1 MTIMQTID
9 PGVLSVQPEHAYGG
23 EPRDPLD
30 MVPFDLATPD
40 TAPDEMQG
48 AAARRVSAA
57 VGVPDPDGRIWQG
70 RPFAS
75 GAAYLDY
82 MRGLLKSGDIWEYVA
97 SDELKAF
104 EAADDAGRVKIAREA
119 MGFVDRAA
127 EAAGRLV
134 PEGYGFA
141 DGAPE
146 LRGAGE
152 DVLAANARLRGD
164 AEAAARHNARA
175 ASFAGDFRPLPERE
189 GASADRET
197 MKAWRRQR
205 GDAEL
210 VGEHREKLLRENL
223 AVAWLSLSPALSPPR
238 ERDRGRRVPRR
249 EAAPVG
255 HRRLPAA
262 PGR

>member
-1 MTIMQTID
+1 MQTID

-119 MGFVDRAA
+119 LGFVDRAA
-127 EAAGRLV
+127 EAAAPC
-134 PEGYGFA
+134 PEGTASPTARRLEG
-141 DGAPE
+141 
-146 LRGAGE
+146 RSE
-152 DVLAANARLRGD
+152 DVLAANARLRGRPSGGAGTTGAD
-164 AEAAARHNARA
+164 AVRSVPRASRRGGGRRQGARRLAQQR
-175 ASFAGDFRPLPERE
+175 
-189 GASADRET
+189 ADR
-197 MKAWRRQR
+197 
-205 GDAEL
+205 
-210 VGEHREKLLRENL
+210 
-223 AVAWLSLSPALSPPR
+223 S
-238 ERDRGRRVPRR
+238 
-249 EAAPVG
+249 
-255 HRRLPAA
+255 
-262 PGR
+262 